1 VTKAGLT
8 DVEGQDKKNKSS
20 MATETKETIGV
31 RYLIKAQETVSEPA
45 AGVFRSAKGKS
56 KFHEGGEETR

>member
-20 MATETKETIGV
+20 MATETKEQIGV
-31 RYLIKAQETVSEPA
+31 RYLIKAQEVSEA
-45 AGVFRSAKGKS
+45 VAGVFRSAK
-56 KFHEGGEETR
+56 